1 MATPTNPAAGRRNA
15 IARLTGTMFGPPVP
29 RSFAW
34 TVEDLKQFLS
44 SDKLAELPEGW
55 EAVWDATV
63 ERFVTARFGG
73 QRERLKTADPV
84 EQSELWYAFF
94 DAVAVEEPPR
104 QTCVVLTL
112 TEPARRNLA
121 WVIGRGVL
129 GAPRG
134 RVFEVAEECGVTAP
148 ASPTMAPPPFSL
160 LARGPVPQEPLLHIG
175 GPPVD
180 NIAIDE
186 EGSITLVRLVG
197 YSLVLGLVLSWLL
210 LRSSRLMMMVFFV
223 GGVSAMASLSL
234 VWWCNASVD
243 AILLTMPSLV
253 YVLGMAGAIH
263 IINYY
268 RDAAQEHGQVGAPER
283 AISHAVVPCTLA
295 AITTAI
301 GLLSLCS
308 SNILPIRKFGVFSA
322 MGVMA
327 TLFLLYFYLPSA
339 LTVFPPCPRRLQDA
353 GAKSAA
359 GILRFW
365 EALGRFI
372 LRRYWLVNAA
382 CFTLLIGMGF
392 GLAKIKTSVQ
402 LLKLFDGQSQIIQDY
417 AWLESNFGRLVPM
430 ELVVRFPKEVQRPL
444 EVDDIDGAE
453 QLRESRLQLTLLE
466 RAEAVVRIQDVLQD
480 QFGYR
485 GQNIVGREMSAVT
498 LLSEMPVA
506 ESGFRARLKR
516 SAANRLLHDALPK
529 LLKTDYLAIEDG
541 PVGAGTELWRISLR
555 LGALND
561 VDYGQFV
568 SSLRS
573 VVEPVLAGYR
583 CRRQVLEHIVSQHS
597 EIDDRVRG
605 KVLVLGSDKP
615 ILPDPTGAGQD
626 TADAEKVASNL
637 ANRGIAHEVDRKQL
651 LAETLAHCLINELV
665 SQTMWHDPE
674 KFPLDDGKATSDK
687 WAEYLKQFECIV
699 LLDPHPDYDLQ
710 FIQQANPHVVD
721 AHGLLQEV
729 DALVQ
734 APPVKV
740 ERPVEEVAYP
750 GAPDVVYTGV
760 VPVVYKAQRT
770 LLISLIE
777 SVAWAFGLIAV
788 VMAVLLSPAHTFWQG
803 FRPDNFLQAVAAGL
817 ISMVPNVFPV
827 VVIFGFMG
835 HAGTLVDIGTMMTAS
850 VAMGVAVDD
859 TIHFLTWFRSG
870 LRKGLDRREAIFVAY
885 THVAPA
891 MTQTT
896 IIGGLGL
903 SVFALSTFT
912 PTQRFGTLMLTLL
925 TAALVGD
932 LIFLPALLAS
942 PLGRIFRSP
951 AKPTGGSRGDTSG
964 AAPGDVA
971 AHEGNGDADR
981 PAPHGA
987 HSPEVEE
994 YRLVEDEDANAGPR
1008 RPHLLHPP
1016 LSRAIVESE
1025 AVKRARRR

>member
-1 MATPTNPAAGRRNA
+1 PS
-15 IARLTGTMFGPPVP
+15 
-29 RSFAW
+29 SFTW
-34 TVEDLKQFLS
+34 TADELKHLLS
-44 SDKLAELPEGW
+44 SEKLAELPEGW
-55 EAVWDATV
+55 EGVWDATV
-63 ERFVTARFGG
+63 ERFVTERFGG
-73 QRERLKTADPV
+73 QRERLMAADPV
-84 EQSELWYAFF
+84 DQSELWYAFF
-94 DAVAVEEPPR
+94 DTVAVEEPPR
-104 QTCVVLTL
+104 QTCVILTL

-134 RVFEVAEECGVTAP
+134 RVFQVAEECGVTAP
-148 ASPTMAPPPFSL
+148 AGPTMAPPPFSL
-160 LARGPVPQEPLLHIG
+160 LAQGPAPEEPLLHVG

-268 RDAAQEHGQVGAPER
+268 RDAVEERGPDGAPER

-308 SNILPIRKFGVFSA
+308 SNILPIRKFGIFSA

-339 LTVFPPCPRRLQDA
+339 LTVFPPCPRRLQEA
-353 GAKSAA
+353 GSKSASS
-359 GILRFW
+359 ILRFW
-365 EALGRFI
+365 EGLGRFI
-372 LRRYWLVNAA
+372 LRRHWLVNAA
-382 CFTLLIGMGF
+382 CFALLIGMGM

-402 LLKLFDGQSQIIQDY
+402 LLKLFDSQSQIIQDY

-430 ELVVRFPKEVQRPL
+430 ELVVRFPPEVQRPL
-444 EVDDIDGAE
+444 EVGDIDGDEA
-453 QLRESRLQLTLLE
+453 LRESRLQLTLLE
-466 RAEAVVRIQDVLQD
+466 RAEAVARIQDVLQD
-480 QFGYR
+480 EFGYR

-498 LLSEMPVA
+498 LLSEMPDA
-506 ESGFRARLKR
+506 EPGFSARLKR
-516 SAANRLLHDALPK
+516 SAANRLLYDALPK
-529 LLKTDYLAIEDG
+529 LLNTDYLAIEDG

-583 CRRQVLEHIVSQHS
+583 CRRQILEQIINQHP
-597 EIDDRVRG
+597 EAGDRLRG
-605 KVLVLGSDKP
+605 KVLVLGADKP
-615 ILPDPTGAGQD
+615 ESSAKDSLAGTTEQ
-626 TADAEKVASNL
+626 ASAASESHL
-637 ANRGIAHEVDRKQL
+637 HQVDRKQL
-651 LAETLAHCLINELV
+651 FAETLAHCLVNELV

-674 KFPLDDGKATSDK
+674 KFPLDEGKGTSER
-687 WAEYLKQFECIV
+687 WAEYLRQFECIV
-699 LLDPHPDYDLQ
+699 LLEPHPDYDLE
-710 FIQQANPHVVD
+710 FIQQANPHIVD
-721 AHGLLQEV
+721 AHQMLRKV
-729 DALVQ
+729 DALVSS
-734 APPVKV
+734 PPLKID
-740 ERPVEEVAYP
+740 RPVEAVAYP
-750 GAPDVVYTGV
+750 GALDVVYTGV

-770 LLISLIE
+770 LLVSLIE
-777 SVAWAFGLIAV
+777 SVAWAFGLIAI
-788 VMAVLLSPAHTFWQG
+788 VMAILLSPAHTLWQG
-803 FRPDNFLQAVAAGL
+803 FRPDNFLQAVAAGAV
-817 ISMVPNVFPV
+817 SMVPNVFPV

-859 TIHFLTWFRSG
+859 TIHFLTWFRNG
-870 LRKGLDRREAIFVAY
+870 LRRGLDRRQAIFVAY

-951 AKPTGGSRGDTSG
+951 APPSKDPTPSSENVGREGDR
-964 AAPGDVA
+964 AVHD
-971 AHEGNGDADR
+971 GNGSSD
-981 PAPHGA
+981 
-987 HSPEVEE
+987 
-994 YRLVEDEDANAGPR
+994 
-1008 RPHLLHPP
+1008 
-1016 LSRAIVESE
+1016 
-1025 AVKRARRR
+1025 